1 MRSSDWSS
9 DVCSS
14 DLAWVHPRRS
24 FAGIARVLVRLGIA
38 RVLEVANPRP
48 ADAGL
53 RAREPG
59 IGAQRL
65 VEVADSA
72 GPVAVLVARLQAVQA
87 LEVRALGCRVVGRRR
102 PPGPGPLPAAA
113 DGPPAGQTPP
123 AP

>member
-38 RVLEVANPRP
+38 RVLEVANLRP
-48 ADAGL
+48 ADTGL
-53 RAREPG
+53 GAREPG

-65 VEVADSA
+65 VEVADRA
-72 GPVAVLVARLQAVQA
+72 GQVAVLVARLHAVQA
-87 LEVRALGCRVVGRRR
+87 LAVGVVCDKVAGRAQPLGR
-102 PPGPGPLPAAA
+102 PPRPTR
-113 DGPPAGQTPP
+113 D
-123 AP
+123 